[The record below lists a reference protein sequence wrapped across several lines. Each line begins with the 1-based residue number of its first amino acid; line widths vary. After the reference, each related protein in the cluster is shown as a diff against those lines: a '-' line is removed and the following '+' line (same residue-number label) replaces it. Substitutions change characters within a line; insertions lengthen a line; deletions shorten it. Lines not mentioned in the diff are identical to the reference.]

1 MFRFII
7 RTIVA
12 AALSFAVKQYLEG
25 EVNKA
30 ERKRVAQ

>member
-1 MFRFII
+1 MIRFLL

-25 EVNKA
+25 EFDPASK
-30 ERKRVAQ
+30 KRLSN